1 MPFPTDIR
9 ITGAALFLLPVR
21 TRVPLKFGAQVVDAV
36 TCARVVVEVRTRDGR
51 RGVGWGET
59 PLAVQWGWPAPLPYA
74 ARHDAM
80 VRVASATAAAFRD
93 LPDAGHPLELGVAFR
108 RSALDRIAAESG
120 DTSTGPVPEL
130 AALIAAS
137 AVDLAVHDAYGVA
150 LGLDTYAT
158 YGNGHLASDLADL
171 FGPGLAA
178 ADRHLFVGRRPDEFL
193 IATPPRSLL
202 AWHLVGGL
210 DPLEPGDTTGTEPD
224 DGHPVLL
231 ADWIRADG
239 LECLKVKLRG
249 DDLDWDVE
257 RLLRVGRIGLAH
269 GVRGFCADFNC
280 TVTDPGYVHAAL
292 DAVAAATPELALRLL
307 YVEQPF
313 PYDLEVH
320 AIDVSS
326 LSART
331 RLFLDESAHDW
342 RHVARGRELGWNGVA
357 LKTCKT
363 QSGALLSLAW
373 ARAHG
378 MDLMVQDLTN
388 PMLAAIPHVR
398 LAAHARTFAG
408 VETNAMQFYPEA
420 STTEAVVHPGIY
432 ARRGG
437 RIDLGTL
444 AGPGFG
450 MRVGEIA
457 RPLPEPHAVCGTIG
471 RDAWRPDAPGSG

>member
-1 MPFPTDIR
+1 MSLPTDIR
-9 ITGAALFLLPVR
+9 VTGAALFLLPVK

-59 PLAVQWGWPAPLPYA
+59 PLAVQWGWPAPLAYD

-80 VRVASATAAAFRD
+80 VRAAAGSVAAFLD
-93 LPDAGHPLELGVAFR
+93 LTDPGHPLELGCAFR
-108 RSALDRIAAESG
+108 RAALDGIARESG
-120 DTSTGPVPEL
+120 DATTGPVPEL

-137 AVDLAVHDAYGVA
+137 AADLAVHDAYGVA
-150 LGLDTYAT
+150 LGVDTYAT
-158 YGNGHLASDLADL
+158 YGSEYLTSDLADL
-171 FGPGLAA
+171 FGPELDASARSRFRGRHP
-178 ADRHLFVGRRPDEFL
+178 ADFL
-193 IATPPRSLL
+193 VTNPPRSLP

-210 DPLEPGDTTGTEPD
+210 DPLEPGDLTGHEPH
-224 DGHPVLL
+224 DGHPILL

-249 DDLDWDVE
+249 DELAWDID

-269 GVRGFCADFNC
+269 GVTGFCADFNC
-280 TVTDPGYVHAAL
+280 TVTDPAYVHEAL
-292 DAVAAATPELALRLL
+292 DAVASANPDIAARLL

-313 PYDLEVH
+313 PYDLEAH
-320 AIDVSS
+320 AIDVRS
-326 LSART
+326 LGART

-342 RHVARGRELGWNGVA
+342 RHVARGRALGWNGVA

-388 PMLAAIPHVR
+388 PMLAAIPHLR
-398 LAAHARTFAG
+398 LAAHADTLAG
-408 VETNAMQFYPEA
+408 VETNAMQFYPAASAPEA
-420 STTEAVVHPGIY
+420 AVHPGIY

-437 RIDLGTL
+437 RIDLGSL
-444 AGPGFG
+444 GGPGFG
-450 MRVGEIA
+450 MRVVEIA
-457 RPLPEPHAVCGTIG
+457 RPLPAPHLVVGTIAT
-471 RDAWRPDAPGSG
+471 DAWGG